1 MDNQEK
7 ANFSVKKM
15 FVVGFL
21 IIIAAAIAGLWCL
34 EVWAVRH
41 ESKNSIVV
49 KVAAVLHVPAVNV
62 NNGKVLYS
70 DYVRDLNTLNKF
82 YESAPAESKPTNEQ
96 ISDQAIARLIT
107 NVLVQD
113 LSKKYQV
120 GVNQEDVDKMRAQIT
135 SQFEDES
142 AMLTELKNKY
152 GWTFDQ
158 YIEFVVRPLLL
169 EQKVADVF
177 ASSTDDATVKYEVPE
192 IRASHILF
200 SVTNE
205 KEDAKIKAKA
215 ESVLKRIKAGEDFAK
230 LAGEF
235 GSDSTKS
242 KGGDLGWFSSG
253 QMVQEFEEAVFAL
266 TPGQLGDKLVKTQ
279 FGYHIVKTTDKRM
292 VRDFNL
298 FMQDQ
303 IKDASMK
310 FLVPIHNP
318 FESSQN

>member
-1 MDNQEK
+1 MENQETTK
-7 ANFSVKKM
+7 SGIKEM
-15 FVVGFL
+15 FIFGLVAIVL
-21 IIIAAAIAGLWCL
+21 LAVIASWCL
-34 EVWAVRH
+34 EVRAVRH
-41 ESKNSIVV
+41 ESKNPAVIKMAAILRIPAV
-49 KVAAVLHVPAVNV
+49 KVND
-62 NNGKVLYS
+62 GKVLYS

-82 YESAPAESKPTNEQ
+82 YESAPAESKPTSEQ

-120 GVNQEDVDKMRAQIT
+120 GVNQEDVDKMRTQIT
-135 SQFEDES
+135 SQFENES
-142 AMLTELKNKY
+142 AMLAELKSKY

-158 YIEFVVRPLLL
+158 YVDFVVKPLLL
-169 EQKVADVF
+169 EQKVAAVF
-177 ASSTDDATVKYEVPE
+177 ASSTDDASVKYEVPE

-200 SVTNE
+200 SVADE

-230 LAGEF
+230 LAKEF
-235 GSDSTKS
+235 GSDGTKE
-242 KGGDLGWFSSG
+242 KGGDLGWFGRG
-253 QMVQEFEEAVFAL
+253 QMVQEFEDAVFAL

-279 FGYHIVKTTDKRM
+279 FGYHIVRLTDKRM

-303 IKDASMK
+303 ITNAPMK

-318 FESSQN
+318 FLSK

>member
-1 MDNQEK
+1 MENQETTK
-7 ANFSVKKM
+7 SGIKEM
-15 FVVGFL
+15 FIFGLVAIVL
-21 IIIAAAIAGLWCL
+21 LAVIASWCL
-34 EVWAVRH
+34 EVRAVRH
-41 ESKNSIVV
+41 ESKNPAVIKMAAILRIPAV
-49 KVAAVLHVPAVNV
+49 KVND
-62 NNGKVLYS
+62 GKVLYS

-82 YESAPAESKPTNEQ
+82 YESAPAESKPTSEQ

-120 GVNQEDVDKMRAQIT
+120 GVNQEDVDKMRTQIT
-135 SQFEDES
+135 SQFENES
-142 AMLTELKNKY
+142 AMLAELKSKY

-158 YIEFVVRPLLL
+158 YVDFVVKPLLL
-169 EQKVADVF
+169 EQKVAAVF
-177 ASSTDDATVKYEVPE
+177 ASSTDDASLKYEVPE

-200 SVTNE
+200 SVADE

-230 LAGEF
+230 LAKEF
-235 GSDSTKS
+235 GSDGTKE
-242 KGGDLGWFSSG
+242 KGGDLGWFGKG
-253 QMVQEFEEAVFAL
+253 QMVQEFEDAVFAL

-279 FGYHIVKTTDKRM
+279 FGYHIVRLTDKRM

-303 IKDASMK
+303 ITNAPMK

-318 FESSQN
+318 FLSK

>member
-1 MDNQEK
+1 MENQETTK
-7 ANFSVKKM
+7 SGIKEM
-15 FVVGFL
+15 FIFGLVAIVL
-21 IIIAAAIAGLWCL
+21 LAVIASWCL
-34 EVWAVRH
+34 EVRAVRH
-41 ESKNSIVV
+41 ESKNPAVIKMAAILRIPAV
-49 KVAAVLHVPAVNV
+49 KVND
-62 NNGKVLYS
+62 GKVLYS

-82 YESAPAESKPTNEQ
+82 YESAPAESKPTSEQ

-120 GVNQEDVDKMRAQIT
+120 SVNQEDVDKMRTQIT
-135 SQFEDES
+135 SQFENES
-142 AMLTELKNKY
+142 AMLAELKSKY

-158 YIEFVVRPLLL
+158 YVDFVVKPLLL
-169 EQKVADVF
+169 EQKVAAVF
-177 ASSTDDATVKYEVPE
+177 ASSTDDASLKYEVPE

-200 SVTNE
+200 SVADE

-230 LAGEF
+230 LAKEF
-235 GSDSTKS
+235 GSDGTKE
-242 KGGDLGWFSSG
+242 KGGDLGWFGKG
-253 QMVQEFEEAVFAL
+253 QMVQEFEDAVFAL

-279 FGYHIVKTTDKRM
+279 FGYHIVRLTDKRM

-303 IKDASMK
+303 ITNAPMK

-318 FESSQN
+318 FLSK